1 MQTSIKITARFTFAF
16 APLAL
21 VASACV
27 VAPDGDSAPEALG
40 ESAERLSTL
49 PLHAGV
55 GTIGAQVT
63 SNTTKQ
69 VGIGFN
75 PSFGATPIAL
85 LTPLGGPY
93 VDTFAVSTTGVI
105 MSGFDVNARRVDDAQ
120 GAGWGQTLQ
129 VGWLGIVPIK
139 QTHVQAGT
147 RSAGDS
153 ATGGVRNVAITF
165 PQSFGVTP
173 RVVVT
178 VHGWPNLDTFVVT
191 TAGVTTSGFSA
202 NIWRADW
209 DGGSWGQDL
218 RLDWLAWDAADDL
231 ATAGATTGT
240 ADIGTSSTSF
250 KSSSVLFPSAF
261 STAPTVIITPRGESV
276 SDTFAVTARG
286 VTTSGFDA
294 NFVRLDQR
302 TGWGQQLKA
311 DWIALPAQ

>member
-1 MQTSIKITARFTFAF
+1 METSIKIAARFTFAL

-27 VAPDGDSAPEALG
+27 VAPDSDSAPEALG
-40 ESAERLSTL
+40 ESAARLSTL

-55 GTIGAQVT
+55 GTIGAQPTANV
-63 SNTTKQ
+63 TKQ

-93 VDTFAVSTTGVI
+93 GDTFAVSTTGVS
-105 MSGFDVNARRVDDAQ
+105 MSGFDVDARRVDDQ
-120 GAGWGQTLQ
+120 GASWGQTLQ

-147 RSAGDS
+147 ASAGDN
-153 ATGGVRNVAITF
+153 ATGGVRNVTISF

-202 NIWRADW
+202 NIRRADW
-209 DGGSWGQDL
+209 DGGSWGQSL

-231 ATAGATTGT
+231 DTAGAMTGT

-250 KSSSVLFPSAF
+250 KGSSVLFPSAF

-302 TGWGQQLKA
+302 TGWDQHLKA